1 MRLSRNDSIG
11 GINESSLDNII
22 LELGSSIDNII
33 SLYQEIENLM
43 YDSSEFFKGDAAE
56 SLRDKFSIFQKQF
69 EIVKKNYTSYQDDL
83 ITIKATMLEQDN
95 SNKSIFE
102 GFSEQINKDAKNV

>member
-1 MRLSRNDSIG
+1 MRLSSNDSIG

-56 SLRDKFSIFQKQF
+56 SLRDKFSNFQKQF

-83 ITIKATMLEQDN
+83 IKIKATMLEQDN
-95 SNKSIFE
+95 SNKSVLE